1 MVVVTTEQRLEDRR
15 GSVLAP
21 LDAKLT
27 DLEALYV
34 DLHRHP
40 ELAFAE
46 TRTAAELARRL
57 EASGYQVHT
66 GIGRTGVLGVLH
78 NGPGPTVM
86 LRADMDALPVEEK
99 TGLDYASE
107 VRALDAHGREVP
119 VMHACGH
126 DMHVTW
132 LSGAADLLA
141 ASQDAWSGT
150 LLVVFQPGEEAGDG
164 AQGMVRDGVFG
175 PGGKPD
181 FVLGQH
187 LVPGPAGWVL
197 TRPGV
202 IMAATDALR
211 IVLHGRGG
219 HGSRPETTVD
229 PAVLAASVVLKL
241 QTIVSREISATESAV
256 VTVGSLHVGT
266 TYNVIPD
273 HATLEISIRSFDER
287 VREKVVAAVERIV
300 TGEAATAGAPKPPDI
315 TRLGSFP
322 VTANDDSVTAELTAA
337 FREHFGADR
346 TLEAPLVTGSEDFSE
361 LGRAAGAPSVFW
373 LVGGVD
379 PQTVLTAIAAGRFEQ
394 DIPSNHSP
402 LFAPVLHPTLRTG
415 VETLVVGALEKLADP
430 AVG

>member
-1 MVVVTTEQRLEDRR
+1 MTDVTRLGR
-15 GSVLAP
+15 VLAP
-21 LDAKLT
+21 LDGKLP

-34 DLHRHP
+34 DLHQHP

-46 TRTAAELARRL
+46 TRTAGELTRRL
-57 EASGYQVHT
+57 EVSGYAVHT
-66 GIGRTGVLGVLH
+66 GLGRTGVLGVLR
-78 NGPGPTVM
+78 NGAGPTVM
-86 LRADMDALPVEEK
+86 LRADIDALPVEEK
-99 TGLDYASE
+99 TGLEYAST
-107 VRALDAHGREVP
+107 VRAPDTNGREVP

-126 DMHVTW
+126 DMHATW

-141 ASQDAWSGT
+141 AGRDAWSGT
-150 LLVVFQPGEEAGDG
+150 LLAVFQPGEEVGDG
-164 AQGMVRDGVFG
+164 AQSMIRDGVFG

-181 FVLGQH
+181 VVLGQH
-187 LVPGPAGWVL
+187 VVPGPAGWVL

-229 PAVLAASVVLKL
+229 PAVLAASVVLRL

-266 TYNVIPD
+266 VHNVIAD
-273 HATLEISIRSFDER
+273 HATLEVNIRTFDGQ
-287 VREKVVAAVERIV
+287 VRAKVLAAIERIV
-300 TGEAATAGAPKPPDI
+300 HGEAAAAGSPKPPEI
-315 TRLGSFP
+315 TRLGSFA
-322 VTANDDSVTAELTAA
+322 VTANDDVVTAELAAA

-346 TLEAPLVTGSEDFSE
+346 TAEAPLVTGSEDFSE
-361 LGRAAGAPSVFW
+361 FGRAAGVPSVFW

-379 PQTVLTAIAAGRFEQ
+379 AQTVLTAIAAGRFEQ
-394 DIPSNHSP
+394 DVPSNHSP

-415 VETLVVGALEKLADP
+415 VETLVVGALEKLAAPD
-430 AVG
+430 AG

>member
-1 MVVVTTEQRLEDRR
+1 MTDVTRLGR
-15 GSVLAP
+15 VLAP
-21 LDAKLT
+21 LDGKLP

-34 DLHRHP
+34 DLHQHP

-46 TRTAAELARRL
+46 TRTAGELTRRL
-57 EASGYQVHT
+57 EVSGYAVHT
-66 GIGRTGVLGVLH
+66 GLGRTGVLGVLR
-78 NGPGPTVM
+78 NGAGPTVM
-86 LRADMDALPVEEK
+86 LRADIDALPVEEK
-99 TGLDYASE
+99 TGLEYAST
-107 VRALDAHGREVP
+107 VRAPDTNGREVP

-126 DMHVTW
+126 DMHATW

-141 ASQDAWSGT
+141 AGRDAWSGT
-150 LLVVFQPGEEAGDG
+150 LLAVFQPGEEVGDG
-164 AQGMVRDGVFG
+164 AQSMIRDGVFG

-181 FVLGQH
+181 VVLGQH
-187 LVPGPAGWVL
+187 VVPGPAGWVL

-229 PAVLAASVVLKL
+229 PAVLAASVVLRL

-266 TYNVIPD
+266 VHNVIAD
-273 HATLEISIRSFDER
+273 HATLEVNIRTFDGQ
-287 VREKVVAAVERIV
+287 VRAKVLAAIERIV
-300 TGEAATAGAPKPPDI
+300 HGEAAAAGSPKPPEI
-315 TRLGSFP
+315 TRLGSFA
-322 VTANDDSVTAELTAA
+322 VTANDDVVTAELAAA

-346 TLEAPLVTGSEDFSE
+346 TTEAPLVTGSEDFSE
-361 LGRAAGAPSVFW
+361 FGRAAGVPSVFW

-379 PQTVLTAIAAGRFEQ
+379 AQTVLTAIAAGRFEQ
-394 DIPSNHSP
+394 DVPSNHSP

-415 VETLVVGALEKLADP
+415 VETLVVGALEKLAAPD
-430 AVG
+430 AG

>member
-1 MVVVTTEQRLEDRR
+1 MTDVTRLGR
-15 GSVLAP
+15 VLAP
-21 LDAKLT
+21 LDGKLP

-34 DLHRHP
+34 DLHQHP

-46 TRTAAELARRL
+46 TRTARELTRRL
-57 EASGYQVHT
+57 EATGYAVHT
-66 GIGRTGVLGVLH
+66 GLGRTGVLGVLR
-78 NGPGPTVM
+78 NGAGPTVM
-86 LRADMDALPVEEK
+86 LRADIDALPVEEK
-99 TGLDYASE
+99 TGLEYAST
-107 VRALDAHGREVP
+107 VRAPDTNGREVP

-126 DMHVTW
+126 DMHATW

-141 ASQDAWSGT
+141 AGREAWSGT
-150 LLVVFQPGEEAGDG
+150 VLAVFQPGEEVGDG
-164 AQGMVRDGVFG
+164 AQSMIRDGVFG

-181 FVLGQH
+181 VVLGQH
-187 LVPGPAGWVL
+187 VVPGPAGWVL

-229 PAVLAASVVLKL
+229 PAVLAASVVLRL

-266 TYNVIPD
+266 VHNVIAD
-273 HATLEISIRSFDER
+273 HATLEVNIRTFDGQ
-287 VREKVVAAVERIV
+287 VRAKVLAAIERIV
-300 TGEAATAGAPKPPDI
+300 HGEAAAAGSPKPPEI
-315 TRLGSFP
+315 TRLGSFA
-322 VTANDDSVTAELTAA
+322 VTANDDVVTAELAAA

-346 TLEAPLVTGSEDFSE
+346 TAEAPLVTGSEDFSE
-361 LGRAAGAPSVFW
+361 FGRAAGVPSVFW

-379 PQTVLTAIAAGRFEQ
+379 AQTVLTAIAAGRFEQ
-394 DIPSNHSP
+394 DVPSNHSP

-415 VETLVVGALEKLADP
+415 VETLVVAALEKLAAPD
-430 AVG
+430 AG